1 LKNRPGKGES
11 SVKKICLLLAD
22 GFEAV
27 EASVFTDV
35 LGWNLFE
42 GDKSTKVVTCGTK
55 PELKCTW
62 NFTVIPEMVLED
74 LNVEDFDAL
83 AIPGG
88 FEEAHFYRGA
98 FSEPFLEAIREFD
111 RQGKVI
117 ATVCVAA
124 LAVAKSGVLKGR
136 RATTYNIG
144 GWRQKQLAELGAI
157 VVPDSPIVVDGN
169 IITSYNPS
177 TAFDVAFHLLEKL
190 TSRENTDKVKALM
203 GFK

>member
-1 LKNRPGKGES
+1 L
-11 SVKKICLLLAD
+11 KKICLLLAD

-35 LGWNLFE
+35 LGWNLYE
-42 GDKSTKVVTCGTK
+42 GDGTTKVVTCGTL
-55 PELKCTW
+55 PRLRCTW
-62 NFTVIPEMVLED
+62 NFTVIPEMVIED
-74 LNVEDFDAL
+74 LKVEEFDAL

-98 FSEPFLEAIREFD
+98 FSEPFLETIREFD

-124 LAVAKSGVLKGR
+124 LAVAKSGVLVGR

-144 GWRQKQLAELGAI
+144 GWRQKQLAEMGAV
-157 VVPDSPIVVDGN
+157 VVPDSRVVVDGN

-177 TAFDVAFHLLEKL
+177 TAFEVAFLLLEKL
-190 TSRENTDKVKALM
+190 TSTENADKVKALM

>member
-1 LKNRPGKGES
+1 L
-11 SVKKICLLLAD
+11 KKICLLLAD

-35 LGWNLFE
+35 LGWNLYE
-42 GDKSTKVVTCGTK
+42 GDGTTKVVTCGTL
-55 PELKCTW
+55 PCLKCTW
-62 NFTVIPEMVLED
+62 NFTVIPEMVIQD
-74 LNVEDFDAL
+74 LKVEEFDAL

-124 LAVAKSGVLKGR
+124 LAVAKSGVLEGR

-144 GWRQKQLAELGAI
+144 GWRQKQLAEMGAV
-157 VVPDSPIVVDGN
+157 VVPDSRVVVDGN

-177 TAFDVAFHLLEKL
+177 TAFEVAFLLLEKL
-190 TSRENTDKVKALM
+190 TSTENADKVKALM

>member
-1 LKNRPGKGES
+1 M
-11 SVKKICLLLAD
+11 KKVCLLLAD

-35 LGWNLFE
+35 LGWNLYE
-42 GDKSTKVVTCGTK
+42 GDGSTRVVTCGTL

-62 NFTVIPEMVLED
+62 NFTVIPEMLLED
-74 LNVEDFDAL
+74 LKVEEFDAL

-88 FEEAHFYRGA
+88 FEEAQFYRGA

-124 LAVAKSGVLKGR
+124 LAVAKSGVLEGR
-136 RATTYNIG
+136 KATTYNIG
-144 GWRQKQLAELGAI
+144 GWRQKQLAEMGAV
-157 VVPDSPIVVDGN
+157 VVPDSRIVVDGN

-177 TAFDVAFHLLEKL
+177 TAFEVAFLLLEKL
-190 TSRENTDKVKALM
+190 TSRENADKVKILM

>member
-1 LKNRPGKGES
+1 
-11 SVKKICLLLAD
+11 VKKICLLLAD

-62 NFTVIPEMVLED
+62 NFTVIPEMLIENLDVNE
-74 LNVEDFDAL
+74 FDAL

-98 FSEPFLEAIREFD
+98 FSEPFLDAIREFD

-117 ATVCVAA
+117 ATICVAA

-144 GWRQKQLAELGAI
+144 GWRQKQLAEMGAV
-157 VVPDSPIVVDGN
+157 VVPDSRIVVDGN

-177 TAFDVAFHLLEKL
+177 TAFDVAFLLLEKL
-190 TSRENTDKVKALM
+190 TSAENAGKVKALM

>member
-1 LKNRPGKGES
+1 MALKK
-11 SVKKICLLLAD
+11 VCLLLAD

-42 GDKSTKVVTCGTK
+42 GDGSTKVVTCGTL

-62 NFTVIPEMVLED
+62 NFTVIPEMLIED
-74 LNVEDFDAL
+74 LDVDEFDAL

-98 FSEPFLEAIREFD
+98 FSEPFLDAIREFD

-117 ATVCVAA
+117 ATICVAA
-124 LAVAKSGVLKGR
+124 LALAKSGVLKGR
-136 RATTYNIG
+136 KATTYNIG
-144 GWRQKQLAELGAI
+144 GWRQKQLAEMGA
-157 VVPDSPIVVDGN
+157 VLVPDSRIVVDGN

-177 TAFDVAFHLLEKL
+177 TAFDVAFLLLEKL
-190 TSRENTDKVKALM
+190 TSTENTNKVKALM
-203 GFK
+203 GFM